1 MRKDD
6 SGHVVFWLTK
16 YGVQNCLLE
25 VSSFLIARGK
35 DGCSPFSV
43 VTSRIDITFGR
54 FLHHSGKS
62 SARGRSNRWES
73 FSFRLSGREVK
84 LDFMF
89 SQYEFLLNCGYFDI
103 PELKIE
109 TS

>member
-1 MRKDD
+1 MASKIVCSR
-6 SGHVVFWLTK
+6 
-16 YGVQNCLLE
+16 CP
-25 VSSFLIARGK
+25 VSLSCAVKMAAEREAVR
-35 DGCSPFSV
+35 SPFSIV
-43 VTSRIDITFGR
+43 PSRIDITFGR

-103 PELKIE
+103 HELKIE

>member
-1 MRKDD
+1 M
-6 SGHVVFWLTK
+6 FWLTK
-16 YGVQNCLLE
+16 YGVPKL
-25 VSSFLIARGK
+25 SARCVVK
-35 DGCSPFSV
+35 MAAEREAVHSPFSIV
-43 VTSRIDITFGR
+43 PSRIDITFGR

-89 SQYEFLLNCGYFDI
+89 S
-103 PELKIE
+103 
-109 TS
+109 